1 LSKSRVVLFVTSLDI
16 ESDRDDE
23 NLIYTVSSS
32 ITAVNTFSIQVFIC
46 ITKVTVYRD
55 FDVEG
60 IRFTIMAY
68 DLDSI

>member
-1 LSKSRVVLFVTSLDI
+1 VTSLDI

>member
-1 LSKSRVVLFVTSLDI
+1 MTSLDI